1 MLEWIAVLSCETV
14 LILNNAGIL
23 SAGSRIGDMAVNAGC
38 VILSMI
44 LMLSAGKDS
53 RC

>member
-1 MLEWIAVLSCETV
+1 MLSCETV
-14 LILNNAGIL
+14 LVLNTADVL

-38 VILSMI
+38 MALCML
-44 LMLSAGKDS
+44 LMLMAGKDS